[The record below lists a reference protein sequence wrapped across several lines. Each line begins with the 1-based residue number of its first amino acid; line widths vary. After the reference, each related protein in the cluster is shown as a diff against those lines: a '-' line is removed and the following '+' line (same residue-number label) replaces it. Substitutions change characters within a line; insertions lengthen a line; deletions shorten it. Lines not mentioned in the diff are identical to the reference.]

1 MDLANQII
9 LISAALITFAIF
21 AGVLS
26 SRIGAPLLLVFLA
39 FGMLAGEDGVGGIQF
54 HDFRVAYLAGSLALA
69 VILFDGGL
77 HTTRDAFGR
86 ALTPA
91 LVLATVG
98 VLLTSGIV
106 GVAAHFVL
114 GYDWLHSML
123 LGAIVGP
130 TDAAAVFL
138 LLHLRGLR
146 LRKRV
151 GDTLEIESGI
161 NDPMSIFLT
170 LTLVNLIAF
179 GLPEGDMTEMSLR
192 LAWDLGLDFVW
203 QMGGGVIFGLIGG
216 QIVLRAVNRLKF
228 SSGIYPI
235 LALALALVVFALA
248 QAVNASGFL
257 AIYLIGTTLG
267 NKPHRATAEINR
279 FLDGLSWLAQI
290 AMFLMM
296 GLLVT
301 PSKLVPILVPAL
313 IIAAVLIFVAR
324 PVAVI
329 LSLAPLKFKR
339 GEIGFISWVGLR
351 GAVPIFLATIP
362 ILGNIDHGETIFGI
376 AFISVLASLVVQGW
390 SISMAARAADVELPP
405 RPQPRARVEIELPAG
420 IDRTVVAYTVDPM
433 SLIARRRLRRMPA
446 SASGTEIISVMREG
460 QTLNATPADGLAAGD
475 IVMLVTSTSELPS
488 LDRLFAAR
496 KARLKSLDIGS
507 VDFTLSADANAGEV
521 ADMYGFQV
529 TPHERDLT
537 LSAVMHARLGAAIA
551 DGARVRAGTVDLVA
565 LSTGEFDTP
574 KMIGLDL
581 DPPAPAG
588 LITQLRAR
596 IDDGIRSIRELFLAD
611 PGN

>member
-1 MDLANQII
+1 
-9 LISAALITFAIF
+9 
-21 AGVLS
+21 
-26 SRIGAPLLLVFLA
+26 
-39 FGMLAGEDGVGGIQF
+39 
-54 HDFRVAYLAGSLALA
+54 
-69 VILFDGGL
+69 
-77 HTTRDAFGR
+77 
-86 ALTPA
+86 
-91 LVLATVG
+91 
-98 VLLTSGIV
+98 
-106 GVAAHFVL
+106 
-114 GYDWLHSML
+114 
-123 LGAIVGP
+123 
-130 TDAAAVFL
+130 
-138 LLHLRGLR
+138 
-146 LRKRV
+146 
-151 GDTLEIESGI
+151 
-161 NDPMSIFLT
+161 
-170 LTLVNLIAF
+170 
-179 GLPEGDMTEMSLR
+179 
-192 LAWDLGLDFVW
+192 
-203 QMGGGVIFGLIGG
+203 
-216 QIVLRAVNRLKF
+216 
-228 SSGIYPI
+228 
-235 LALALALVVFALA
+235 
-248 QAVNASGFL
+248 
-257 AIYLIGTTLG
+257 
-267 NKPHRATAEINR
+267 
-279 FLDGLSWLAQI
+279 
-290 AMFLMM
+290 
-296 GLLVT
+296 
-301 PSKLVPILVPAL
+301 
-313 IIAAVLIFVAR
+313 
-324 PVAVI
+324 
-329 LSLAPLKFKR
+329 
-339 GEIGFISWVGLR
+339 
-351 GAVPIFLATIP
+351 VPIFLATIP

-496 KARLKSLDIGS
+496 KARLKSMDIGS

-588 LITQLRAR
+588 LLTQLRAR